1 MPRTRK
7 PKLPDRA
14 DEARFRTFV
23 QSSVVGFFRYEVDP
37 PVSIDAKREDLHRA
51 LHAAV
56 LADCNDAFARMYGFQ
71 SRDELIGAPNSR
83 LRQLT
88 EETRRYRDAFIDNG
102 FFAPAVESHEVDR
115 QGRDLW
121 LINTVSGVIEANRLT
136 RVWGLQIDVTE
147 RRRAAQV
154 QEATSRISEAALA
167 ARTVPELCTAIHS
180 IVSGLMAAE
189 NFYIAVYD
197 EKAEV
202 LSFPYFVDQFEPPPA
217 PRRLANGLTEYVLR
231 TGRPLLI
238 GPEEFGRLVEA
249 GDVTLRG
256 PASLDWLGVPLK
268 VGDRTIGVVAAQSYT
283 EQLRYGEQE
292 QRILQFVST
301 QIALAI
307 ERKRAEG
314 EQQHALSVLTA
325 TLESTGDGI
334 LVVDR
339 AGRTVAA
346 NRRFAELWRISDRL
360 IATGNDDDMLQ
371 FVLSQLADPDGF
383 LARVRE
389 LYDAP
394 EAASVDTIHFK
405 DGRVFERYSQ
415 PHRIGGES
423 VGRVWSFRDVTARR
437 QAEEELRQ
445 SEEKYRSILETME
458 EGYYEVDLA
467 GNFTFFN
474 ETICRVLGRTR
485 EELMGTNNRAYT
497 DEANAEKLFQAF
509 HQVHQTGRP
518 TRGTDWE
525 VIRKDGTR
533 LHVEASVGLIRD
545 ALGAP
550 TGFRGIVRDVT
561 ARKRAEEAL
570 KHSEA
575 NYRSLVENAP
585 YGIYRSTVDGQFV
598 SVNPALVALLGY
610 DSEDELLHTPL
621 ERLYRNPAERA
632 RLVERYKHE
641 PAVQHLELDWQCR
654 DGTPITVRVTGRA
667 VLTAEGAAA
676 GFEMIVEDVTERRQL
691 EDQLRQAQKMEAV
704 GQLAGGVAHDFNNLI
719 TAIMGYTDLILR
731 SFPPD
736 DPRRTDVAE
745 IKNIAQRAADLTRQ
759 LLAYSRRQI
768 LTPKVMELNGAVA
781 NTATMLRRLLG
792 EDVELAVV
800 SRSGLVHLKA
810 DPGQLEQVLMNLA
823 VNARDAMPGGGRL
836 TIETSSIDLDEAY
849 ARRHVGLHPGSYVL
863 LTVTDT
869 GMGMS
874 EDVKAHLFEPF
885 FTTKGPGKGTGLGL
899 ATVYGIVKQSGGY
912 VAVSSE
918 PGRGSTFQIY
928 LPRVEAQGAP
938 ATRAPEAAAPTGSE
952 TILLVEDEDAVRVPA
967 RKFLEEH
974 GYRVLEA
981 TNGEDALRVLQRHEG
996 APVDL
1001 LITDLVMPTMGGK
1014 ELAQRFRALKP
1025 EAGVL
1030 YTSGY
1035 TTAAV
1040 GEDGTLEP
1048 GTAFLQK
1055 PFTPDVLAR
1064 RAREVLD
1071 ANGA

>member
-1 MPRTRK
+1 
-7 PKLPDRA
+7 D
-14 DEARFRTFV
+14 
-23 QSSVVGFFRYEVDP
+23 
-37 PVSIDAKREDLHRA
+37 
-51 LHAAV
+51 
-56 LADCNDAFARMYGFQ
+56 
-71 SRDELIGAPNSR
+71 
-83 LRQLT
+83 
-88 EETRRYRDAFIDNG
+88 
-102 FFAPAVESHEVDR
+102 
-115 QGRDLW
+115 
-121 LINTVSGVIEANRLT
+121 
-136 RVWGLQIDVTE
+136 
-147 RRRAAQV
+147 
-154 QEATSRISEAALA
+154 
-167 ARTVPELCTAIHS
+167 
-180 IVSGLMAAE
+180 
-189 NFYIAVYD
+189 
-197 EKAEV
+197 
-202 LSFPYFVDQFEPPPA
+202 
-217 PRRLANGLTEYVLR
+217 
-231 TGRPLLI
+231 
-238 GPEEFGRLVEA
+238 FGRLVASGEVA
-249 GDVTLRG
+249 LRG
-256 PASLDWLGVPLK
+256 PPSLDWLGVPLK
-268 VGDRTIGVVAAQSYT
+268 VGERAIGVVAAQSYT
-283 EQLRYGEQE
+283 EQLRYGAREQW
-292 QRILQFVST
+292 ILQFVST

-307 ERKRAEG
+307 ERKRAEA

-339 AGRTVAA
+339 AGRTVAS
-346 NRRFAELWRISDRL
+346 NRKFAELWRISDQL
-360 IATGNDDDMLQ
+360 LATGDDDAMLGY
-371 FVLSQLADPDGF
+371 VLSQLTDPDGF
-383 LARVRE
+383 RARVRE
-389 LYDAP
+389 LYDTP
-394 EAASVDTIHFK
+394 DAASVDTIHFK

-437 QAEEELRQ
+437 QAEEELRR

-474 ETICRVLGRTR
+474 EAICRVLGRQR
-485 EELMGTNNRAYT
+485 EELIGTNNRAYT
-497 DEANAEKLFQAF
+497 DEANAKKLFQAF
-509 HQVHQTGRP
+509 HQVFETGRP

-533 LHVEASVGLIRD
+533 LHVEASVSLVRD
-545 ALGAP
+545 ATGAP

-570 KHSEA
+570 RHSEA

-585 YGIYRSTVDGQFV
+585 YGIYRSTLDGQFV

-621 ERLYRNPAERA
+621 EHLYRNPAERS

-667 VLTAEGAAA
+667 VLSPAGAPE

-704 GQLAGGVAHDFNNLI
+704 GRLAGGVAHDFNNLI
-719 TAIMGYTDLILR
+719 TAIMGYTDLIIR
-731 SFPPD
+731 SFSAD

-768 LTPKVMELNGAVA
+768 LTPKVIELNGAVA

-800 SRSGLVHLKA
+800 SRSGLVHVKA

-836 TIETSSIDLDEAY
+836 TIETAAVDLDEGY
-849 ARRHVGLHPGSYVL
+849 VRRHVGLHAGHYVL
-863 LTVTDT
+863 LTVADT

-874 EDVKAHLFEPF
+874 DEVKAHLFEPF

-912 VAVSSE
+912 VAVASE
-918 PGRGSTFQIY
+918 AGQGTTFQIY
-928 LPRVEAQGAP
+928 LPRVEAQGVP
-938 ATRAPEAAAPTGSE
+938 ATGTAGAIGAPPATGSE

-967 RKFLEEH
+967 RKFLEDH

-981 TNGEDALRVLQRHEG
+981 TNGEDALEVLERNHG
-996 APVDL
+996 TPIDL
-1001 LITDLVMPTMGGK
+1001 LITDLVMPAMGGK
-1014 ELAQRFRALKP
+1014 ELAERFRRLRP
-1025 EAGVL
+1025 
-1030 YTSGY
+1030 
-1035 TTAAV
+1035 
-1040 GEDGTLEP
+1040 
-1048 GTAFLQK
+1048 
-1055 PFTPDVLAR
+1055 
-1064 RAREVLD
+1064 
-1071 ANGA
+1071 